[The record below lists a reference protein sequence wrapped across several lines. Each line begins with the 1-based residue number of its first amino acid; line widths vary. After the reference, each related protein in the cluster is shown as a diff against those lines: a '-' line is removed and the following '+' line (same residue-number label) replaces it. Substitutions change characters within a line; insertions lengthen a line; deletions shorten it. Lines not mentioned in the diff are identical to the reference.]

1 MWMKNVVKSKTHFE
15 SSISCQQ
22 SVNSKVQRQ
31 STLMSNPIIWLL
43 NVVECFD
50 HIADKSKHNNM
61 NQHKIIED
69 EDKDDEEDE
78 EEEEEDSP
86 LKLRKFLETQQGNNL
101 LQYF

>member
-1 MWMKNVVKSKTHFE
+1 MSTKCK
-15 SSISCQQ
+15 QQ
-22 SVNSKVQRQ
+22 STATKYFVKG
-31 STLMSNPIIWLL
+31 MSNLIIRLL
-43 NVVECFD
+43 DVVEWFD

-86 LKLRKFLETQQGNNL
+86 LKLRKFLETQQGNYL
-101 LQYF
+101 QQYF

>member
-1 MWMKNVVKSKTHFE
+1 
-15 SSISCQQ
+15 
-22 SVNSKVQRQ
+22 
-31 STLMSNPIIWLL
+31 
-43 NVVECFD
+43 
-50 HIADKSKHNNM
+50 M

-101 LQYF
+101 QQYLLRVERQ

>member
-1 MWMKNVVKSKTHFE
+1 MKKASYL
-15 SSISCQQ
+15 
-22 SVNSKVQRQ
+22 VQ
-31 STLMSNPIIWLL
+31 W
-43 NVVECFD
+43 FD
-50 HIADKSKHNNM
+50 QIADKSKHNNM

>member
-1 MWMKNVVKSKTHFE
+1 
-15 SSISCQQ
+15 
-22 SVNSKVQRQ
+22 
-31 STLMSNPIIWLL
+31 
-43 NVVECFD
+43 
-50 HIADKSKHNNM
+50 M

-69 EDKDDEEDE
+69 EDKDDEEDEE